1 VERPHR
7 LAAGEG
13 LVRGGGLGE
22 RGLVE
27 RADHRVERGVDRVEP
42 AQGGLDG
49 LAAGDLPGADQGRQL
64 DRVETPELG
73 SYDRTS

>member
-13 LVRGGGLGE
+13 LVRRGGVGE
-22 RGLVE
+22 RGLVQ
-27 RADHRVERGVDRVEP
+27 RPHHRVERGVDRVE
-42 AQGGLDG
+42 ARQRGLDG
-49 LAAGDLPGADQGRQL
+49 LAAGDLPRADQGRQL

-73 SYDRTS
+73 GYGRTS